1 MVNTL
6 TAKNINEALELKLK
20 HNAIIFAGGTDLM
33 VEHLRGS
40 NLIAKFERPVLF
52 INEVDEL
59 KGIKEDENNIIIGAL
74 TTFDEIIKSS
84 ITPQV
89 LKDIIGALT
98 TFDEIIK
105 SSITPQV
112 LKDSALGI
120 AGPPIRNIATIG
132 GNICNA
138 SPSADSLPSLYAMD
152 AVLILKTKDSQRE
165 VKIKDF
171 IIGVSKTTIKDDEI
185 LTHIMIPKKNYE
197 YSFYKKIGTR
207 KANALSKLAIC
218 ALVCKENDKYRFKI
232 SFCTLGVTVTRDE
245 SIEEKFITSDID
257 DWKNN
262 INSIQEAYS
271 VIMKPRDSA
280 RSTALYRKKCALNLI
295 KYFIEDICKK

>member
-1 MVNTL
+1 MVSTL

-52 INEVDEL
+52 INEVNEL

-74 TTFDEIIKSS
+74 TTFDEIIKSP

-89 LKDIIGALT
+89 LK
-98 TFDEIIK
+98 E
-105 SSITPQV
+105 
-112 LKDSALGI
+112 SALGI

-152 AVLILKTKDSQRE
+152 AVLILKSKDSQRE

-171 IIGVSKTTIKDDEI
+171 ITGVSKTIIEDDEI
-185 LTHIMIPKKNYE
+185 LTHIIIPKKNYE

-218 ALVCKENDKYRFKI
+218 ALVCNENNKYRFKI
-232 SFCTLGVTVTRDE
+232 SFCTLGITVTRDE
-245 SIEEKFITSDID
+245 SIEEKFASSNINE
-257 DWKNN
+257 WKNN
-262 INSIQEAYS
+262 IKSIQEAYS
-271 VIMKPRDSA
+271 SIMKPRDSA

-295 KYFIEDICKK
+295 EYFLEEALKNIC

>member
-1 MVNTL
+1 MAVTL
-6 TAKNINEALELKLK
+6 KAKNINEALDFRAS
-20 HNAIIFAGGTDLM
+20 NDSVIFAGGTDLM

-40 NLIAKFERPVLF
+40 NLIAKFDKPILF
-52 INEVDEL
+52 INDIDEL

-74 TTFDEIIKSS
+74 TTFDEIIKSD
-84 ITPQV
+84 
-89 LKDIIGALT
+89 L
-98 TFDEIIK
+98 
-105 SSITPQV
+105 TPQV
-112 LKDSALGI
+112 LKDSASGI

-152 AVLILKTKDSQRE
+152 AILVLKSKNSQRE

-171 IIGVSKTTIKDDEI
+171 ITGVSKTILKNDEI
-185 LTHIMIPKKNYE
+185 LTHIIIPKKDYK
-197 YSFYKKIGTR
+197 YSFYRKIGTR

-232 SFCTLGVTVTRDE
+232 SFCTLGITITRDE
-245 SIEEKFITSDID
+245 SIEEKYIVSDVKE
-257 DWKNN
+257 WKNN
-262 INSIQEAYS
+262 IKSIQEAYS
-271 VIMKPRDSA
+271 SIMNPRNSA

-295 KYFIEDICKK
+295 KYFLDNINL

>member
-89 LKDIIGALT
+89 LKD
-98 TFDEIIK
+98 
-105 SSITPQV
+105 
-112 LKDSALGI
+112 SALGI

-152 AVLILKTKDSQRE
+152 AVLRLKGKNSQRE

-171 IIGVSKTTIKDDEI
+171 ITGVSKTIIKDDEI
-185 LTHIMIPKKNYE
+185 LTHIVIPKQNYE
-197 YSFYKKIGTR
+197 YSFYRKIGTR
-207 KANALSKLAIC
+207 KANALSKLAMC
-218 ALVCKENDKYRFKI
+218 ALVCRENDKYRFKI

-245 SIEEKFITSDID
+245 SIEEKFITSNID
-257 DWKNN
+257 DWKNK
-262 INSIQEAYS
+262 IKDIQEAYS

-295 KYFIEDICKK
+295 KYFMEDICKK

>member
-1 MVNTL
+1 MAVTL
-6 TAKNINEALELKLK
+6 KAKNINEALDFRAS
-20 HNAIIFAGGTDLM
+20 NDSVIFAGGTDLM

-40 NLIAKFERPVLF
+40 NLIAKFDKPILF
-52 INEVDEL
+52 INDIDEL

-74 TTFDEIIKSS
+74 TTFDEIIKSD
-84 ITPQV
+84 
-89 LKDIIGALT
+89 L
-98 TFDEIIK
+98 
-105 SSITPQV
+105 TPQV
-112 LKDSALGI
+112 LKDSASGI

-152 AVLILKTKDSQRE
+152 AVLVLKSKNSQRE

-171 IIGVSKTTIKDDEI
+171 ITGVSKTILKNDEI
-185 LTHIMIPKKNYE
+185 LTHIIIPKKDYK
-197 YSFYKKIGTR
+197 YSFYRKIGTR

-232 SFCTLGVTVTRDE
+232 SFCTLGITITRDE
-245 SIEEKFITSDID
+245 SIEEKYIVSDVNE
-257 DWKNN
+257 WKNN
-262 INSIQEAYS
+262 IKSIQEAYS
-271 VIMKPRDSA
+271 SIMNPRNSA

-295 KYFIEDICKK
+295 EYFLDNINL

>member
-1 MVNTL
+1 MAVTL
-6 TAKNINEALELKLK
+6 KAKNINEALDFRAS
-20 HNAIIFAGGTDLM
+20 NDSVIFAGGTDLM

-40 NLIAKFERPVLF
+40 NLIAKFDKPILF
-52 INEVDEL
+52 INDIDEL

-74 TTFDEIIKSS
+74 TTFDEIIKSD
-84 ITPQV
+84 
-89 LKDIIGALT
+89 L
-98 TFDEIIK
+98 
-105 SSITPQV
+105 TPQV
-112 LKDSALGI
+112 LKDSSSGI

-152 AVLILKTKDSQRE
+152 AVLILKSKNSQRE

-171 IIGVSKTTIKDDEI
+171 ITGVSKTILKNDEI
-185 LTHIMIPKKNYE
+185 LTHIIIPKKDYK
-197 YSFYKKIGTR
+197 YSFYRKIGTR

-232 SFCTLGVTVTRDE
+232 SFCTLGITITRDE
-245 SIEEKFITSDID
+245 SIEEKYIVSDVNE
-257 DWKNN
+257 WKNN
-262 INSIQEAYS
+262 IKSIQEAYS
-271 VIMKPRDSA
+271 SIMNPRNSA

-295 KYFIEDICKK
+295 EYFLDNINL

>member
-1 MVNTL
+1 MAVTL
-6 TAKNINEALELKLK
+6 KAKNINEALDFRAS
-20 HNAIIFAGGTDLM
+20 NDSVVFAGGTDLM

-40 NLIAKFERPVLF
+40 NLIAKFDKPILF
-52 INEVDEL
+52 INDIDEL

-74 TTFDEIIKSS
+74 TTFDEIIKSD
-84 ITPQV
+84 
-89 LKDIIGALT
+89 L
-98 TFDEIIK
+98 
-105 SSITPQV
+105 TPQV

-152 AVLILKTKDSQRE
+152 AVLILKSKNSKRE

-171 IIGVSKTTIKDDEI
+171 ITGVSKTILKNDEI
-185 LTHIMIPKKNYE
+185 LTHIIIPKKDYK
-197 YSFYKKIGTR
+197 YSFYRKIGTR

-218 ALVCKENDKYRFKI
+218 ALVCKENEKYRFKI

-245 SIEEKFITSDID
+245 SIEEKFIVSNIKE
-257 DWKNN
+257 WKNN
-262 INSIQEAYS
+262 IKSIQEAYS
-271 VIMKPRDSA
+271 SIMNPRNSA

-295 KYFIEDICKK
+295 EYFLDNINL